1 MIIKPMA
8 LRAKEGFGLLTGRS
22 KSTPPIPREQ
32 GWKLPSPHPGV
43 PAQTV
48 DHNTNASTA
57 APVEGISKR
66 TNISYLDLPSPYPMD
81 PTLVSGPGLQP
92 HTPIHDSLIPPAS
105 TTSPHPTVPTPPQN
119 PPSTSL
125 EAYLFDRK
133 RRGVS
138 GSGGTP
144 RIVTPSP
151 VVKGKGFK
159 SSPLSP
165 TERDKL
171 DGVKESKGA
180 SSVVKGGDGGT
191 HTSEAVVEDS
201 KLK

>member
-1 MIIKPMA
+1 MA
-8 LRAKEGFGLLTGRS
+8 LRAKEGFGLLMGRS

-32 GWKLPSPHPGV
+32 LPPN
-43 PAQTV
+43 PAAPLQTA
-48 DHNTNASTA
+48 DHNTSASTVT
-57 APVEGISKR
+57 PVEGTDKR
-66 TNISYLDLPSPYPMD
+66 TNIPYLDLPSPHFLN
-81 PTLVSGPGLQP
+81 PTSVPSPGNQPPGSQP
-92 HTPIHDSLIPPAS
+92 HTPMHESLTPLTS
-105 TTSPHPTVPTPPQN
+105 STSPHSIIPMPPQN

-138 GSGGTP
+138 GGGGIP
-144 RIVTPSP
+144 RIVTPTP
-151 VVKGKGFK
+151 GVKGKGFK

-171 DGVKESKGA
+171 DGVKESKDA
-180 SSVVKGGDGGT
+180 SSVVKGGDGSV
-191 HTSEAVVEDS
+191 HTSEAVVEDG